1 MLKYTS
7 HLLSVNLTASGLQLG
22 ADAPDFV
29 RCTNKLLPPVL
40 F

>member
-1 MLKYTS
+1 MLKSTY

-22 ADAPDFV
+22 VNAPDFV
-29 RCTNKLLPPVL
+29 QCVNKLLPPVL